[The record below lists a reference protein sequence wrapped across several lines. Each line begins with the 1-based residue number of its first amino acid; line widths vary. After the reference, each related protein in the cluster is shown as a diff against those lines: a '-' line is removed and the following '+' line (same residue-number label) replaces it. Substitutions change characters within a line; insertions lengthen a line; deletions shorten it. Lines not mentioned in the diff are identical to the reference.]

1 MMKTSGREQ
10 ALTALFN
17 LIEQYETPPERDAST
32 DEGASWWSAWA
43 EDLNALAAT
52 CQRDPLM
59 LYLLA
64 AYTDYMCDA
73 GKALA
78 ETGCGLKWDGRI
90 TEVLIRLTE
99 NRVPLTEV
107 AEKGLAAHEAAKAA
121 AAPEQKKGG
130 WIA

>member
-1 MMKTSGREQ
+1 MMKTPRREES
-10 ALTALFN
+10 LRALFS

-43 EDLNALAAT
+43 EDLNALAAR
-52 CQRDPLM
+52 CQSDNLM

-78 ETGCGLKWDGRI
+78 ETGHGLKWNGQT
-90 TEVLIRLTE
+90 TEVILHLKNDE
-99 NRVPLTEV
+99 K
-107 AEKGLAAHEAAKAA
+107 AEKADE
-121 AAPEQKKGG
+121 EGG
-130 WIA
+130 WIG